1 MESKETKFFSLNLVK
16 ILSVGSIWYIFF
28 IKGFSEF
35 FVRFGVAPV
44 DTVSELIGGL
54 IIPIIPTYFF
64 ARYLHNKK
72 GNNFLYSWMIGLITV
87 CVISTIGMLNGKN
100 HWW

>member
-1 MESKETKFFSLNLVK
+1 MESKGTKFLSLNLVK
-16 ILSVGSIWYIFF
+16 ILAVGSIWYILV

-35 FVRFGVAPV
+35 FIRFGIAPL

-54 IIPIIPTYFF
+54 IIPIIPTYFI

-72 GNNFLYSWMIGLITV
+72 GNNFLYLKEEMVTMV
-87 CVISTIGMLNGKN
+87 
-100 HWW
+100 